1 MKKPTDILLENLELV
16 SKKLDLVEENIDI
29 SHKLINQ
36 VRQLSLSSI
45 ELTKNNNKPIPPAL
59 EEKLREDIKKLSQS
73 IDLLLT
79 YPKN

>member
-1 MKKPTDILLENLELV
+1 MKKPTDILLENLELI

-45 ELTKNNNKPIPPAL
+45 ELTKNNTKVN
-59 EEKLREDIKKLSQS
+59 SS
-73 IDLLLT
+73 I
-79 YPKN
+79 NNHNI